1 MFFLYRTNYLND
13 SNKFVDFIY
22 KCMETRFKEVYDA
35 PSAMILEVEQEGVIC
50 NSGETEGFGTGKNY
64 DGSIFD

>member
-1 MFFLYRTNYLND
+1 M
-13 SNKFVDFIY
+13 DFIY

-50 NSGETEGFGTGKNY
+50 ASGETEGYGKGNIY
-64 DGSIFD
+64 DESIFD